1 VIGKVRTIQLEPEA
15 RATALRIQKGIDN
28 LLIRQKGLLEQL
40 AESAGRNAGLL
51 VTSDRLKDVQ
61 VLPDGNLQIV
71 F

>member
-1 VIGKVRTIQLEPEA
+1 MIGKVRTIQLEPEA

>member
-1 VIGKVRTIQLEPEA
+1 VIGKVRTIQLEPEE

-40 AESAGRNAGLL
+40 AESAGRNTGLL